1 MPPQEYYPLPAKKR
15 ILSLIGIEIKNIL
28 NKIQIKNQ
36 KNSIPQKIQGH
47 QTPSSESNKQLELSS
62 NCCYLQ
68 TGPMTASSPR
78 SVLLFY
84 HGHLS

>member
-15 ILSLIGIEIKNIL
+15 ILSLIGIKIKNFL

-36 KNSIPQKIQGH
+36 KNIIPQKIQGH
-47 QTPSSESNKQLELSS
+47 QTPSSDSNKQLELSS
-62 NCCYLQ
+62 NCYLQ
-68 TGPMTASSPR
+68 TGPMPASSPR